1 MDHAPVNGPMSVK
14 TQEAKRGLSGSY
26 GPEVGVGWGMK
37 VEDLGGGGGVDMI
50 KTHCMHYESLKGLVK
65 IYF

>member
-14 TQEAKRGLSGSY
+14 TQEAKRGLSGPY

-37 VEDLGGGGGVDMI
+37 VGRLRGRRRGGYDQNAL
-50 KTHCMHYESLKGLVK
+50 YAL
-65 IYF
+65 